1 MLIGGK
7 DGDSCG
13 KIEKVTF
20 PKQGCTSD
28 VGILHTAKG
37 RYVLKR
43 AKGEKYRKW
52 LYKEYYVLD
61 HIQEL
66 EGFQSPKAYKFVQT
80 AEQSWLLL
88 EFFEGKTVREYLEK
102 EGNEKKREYVVCEMG
117 RLLARIHDAECPE
130 PLVSKQPWIHRML
143 QEAQY
148 NLTHYKVD
156 GNQQLLK
163 QLQDQHMIC
172 RKEVLI
178 HGDYSIDNLLVH
190 DGQIAAAID
199 WSGGVYGDPCY
210 DVGLAV
216 RFEDGIF
223 TGSKEREVLF
233 KVDGKQISQREFC
246 YFAEGLYEFF

>member
-1 MLIGGK
+1 M
-7 DGDSCG
+7 
-13 KIEKVTF
+13 TF

-28 VGILHTAKG
+28 AGILHTAKG

-52 LYKEYYVLD
+52 LYREYYVLKY
-61 HIQEL
+61 IQAL
-66 EGFQSPKAYKFVQT
+66 EDFQSPRAYKFVQT
-80 AEQSWLLL
+80 AEQSRLLL

-102 EGNEKKREYVVCEMG
+102 EDNEKKREHVVYEMG

-130 PLVSKQPWIHRML
+130 PLVSKQPWVHRML

-148 NLTHYKVD
+148 NLIHYKVD

-163 QLQDQHMIC
+163 QLQKQNMIC

-178 HGDYSIDNLLVH
+178 HGDYTIDNVLVH
-190 DGQIAAAID
+190 DGRITAVID
-199 WSGGVYGDPCY
+199 WSGGTCGDARY
-210 DVGLAV
+210 DMALAV

-223 TGSKEREVLF
+223 TGKDSV
-233 KVDGKQISQREFC
+233 
-246 YFAEGLYEFF
+246 FF